1 MSGDLAELDHY
12 MDFGDD
18 YSYFAK
24 LQANSRCGSLCEID
38 LGYFTFSINSH
49 VINAYFAKSRPT
61 AGSDL
66 TTRSL
71 VTVFR

>member
-24 LQANSRCGSLCEID
+24 LQANSRCRFD
-38 LGYFTFSINSH
+38 HSIACNG
-49 VINAYFAKSRPT
+49 IPLR
-61 AGSDL
+61 
-66 TTRSL
+66 L
-71 VTVFR
+71 VFKAWQVQI